1 MISRSVVK
9 SQRRCH
15 AGILGTTRSAEAS
28 WKYLLCY
35 RMGERSHVPL
45 RGEKADIRWLDG
57 VAVPRDAEHSVA
69 GGLGNE
75 GV

>member
-15 AGILGTTRSAEAS
+15 AGIFGTTRSAEAS
-28 WKYLLCY
+28 WKYLLGY
-35 RMGERSHVPL
+35 RTGERSHVPL
-45 RGEKADIRWLDG
+45 REEEADIRWLDG
-57 VAVPRDAEHSVA
+57 VAVPRDTEHSVA
-69 GGLGNE
+69 RGLGNE